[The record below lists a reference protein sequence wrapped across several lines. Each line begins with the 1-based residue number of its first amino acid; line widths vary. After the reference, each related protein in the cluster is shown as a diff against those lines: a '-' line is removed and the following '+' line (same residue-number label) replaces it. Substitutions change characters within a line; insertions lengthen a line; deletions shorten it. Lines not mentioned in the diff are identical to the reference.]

1 MKIKLL
7 FICSGLIISVSSF
20 ILGKYIGKNKIKK
33 HGTLDII
40 HYNNNKAPEMLL
52 ILDKQDIE
60 EVYNMSK
67 EKYVSFSVA
76 NIYENTP
83 NNHDA

>member
-1 MKIKLL
+1 MKTKLL
-7 FICSGLIISVSSF
+7 FICSGLIMSVSSF

-40 HYNNNKAPEMLL
+40 HYNNKAPEMLL
-52 ILDKQDIE
+52 ILDKQNIE
-60 EVYNMSK
+60 EIDNMSK

-76 NIYENTP
+76 NIYKDTP